1 MKEEKFAALFLGG
14 TDDVQAFAVIVGP
27 GEKATFMAPCEIG
40 IADLATLCRA
50 NDPVSLMQQES
61 SMHLEEGDAVIL
73 KADAFDTFKF

>member
-40 IADLATLCRA
+40 IADLATLCRQMILSPSCNRRA
-50 NDPVSLMQQES
+50 ACILRRKWLFFEDVF
-61 SMHLEEGDAVIL
+61 VIL
-73 KADAFDTFKF
+73 